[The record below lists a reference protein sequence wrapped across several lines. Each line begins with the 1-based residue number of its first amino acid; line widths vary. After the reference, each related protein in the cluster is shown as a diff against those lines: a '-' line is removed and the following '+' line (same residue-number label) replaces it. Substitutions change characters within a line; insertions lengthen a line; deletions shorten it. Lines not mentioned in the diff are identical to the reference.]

1 MPVAADGAKAARPSP
16 DQPGTHH
23 AWQIVPE
30 VGSKGRAEWRYIM
43 VVSGHDDFAVIAQAR
58 TALGYVATII
68 RGCMI
73 A

>member
-1 MPVAADGAKAARPSP
+1 
-16 DQPGTHH
+16 
-23 AWQIVPE
+23 
-30 VGSKGRAEWRYIM
+30 M

-58 TALGYVATII
+58 TPLGYVATII